1 MSNKLILTPVLG
13 LFFVLLYLV
22 PFGLDNAFGSIS
34 EDEDDADDDNSA
46 TELPAQQPLANN
58 STSGI
63 ATSIYDTHEF
73 NAGDDVQ
80 NLFILI
86 PNEAHHG
93 PGEEDEARYLN
104 QPFVPESVTVSPGTN
119 VVWFNGDVGHE
130 HNLAITGGSSGAPNP
145 IYQTGEFSEFD
156 ARNYTFN
163 DVGDFSYAD
172 TVEYENGFIMRG
184 NISIADSSQQGT
196 SGGGNPQS
204 VGLLMV
210 PTEDLAQHT
219 QDLQS
224 RGFVIDSTHNFP
236 DVREGDEQTL
246 IVWEVPETS
255 DVSTI
260 ITDLAEVSQQ
270 FPYS

>member
-1 MSNKLILTPVLG
+1 MSNKLILAPVLG
-13 LFFVLLYLV
+13 LLFVLLYWN
-22 PFGLDNAFGSIS
+22 PSGLDNVFGSTS
-34 EDEDDADDDNSA
+34 EDEDDDNSA
-46 TELPAQQPLANN
+46 TEQSAQQLLPDNG
-58 STSGI
+58 TSGI

-73 NAGDDVQ
+73 DVGDDVQ

-104 QPFVPESVTVSPGTN
+104 QSFVPESVTISPGTN

-130 HNLAITGGSSGAPNP
+130 HNLAISSGSSDGGASNP
-145 IYQTGEFSEFD
+145 LYQTGEFSEFD
-156 ARNYTFN
+156 AQNYTFN
-163 DVGDFSYAD
+163 DAGDFSYAD
-172 TVEYENGFIMRG
+172 TVEYENGFIMGG
-184 NISIADSSQQGT
+184 NVSVTDSSQQGA
-196 SGGGNPQS
+196 SGGGNSQS
-204 VGLLMV
+204 VGLLMI

-236 DVREGDEQTL
+236 DLREGDEQTL
-246 IVWEVPETS
+246 IVWEVPGSS

-260 ITDLAEVSQQ
+260 ITNLAEVSQQ

>member
-1 MSNKLILTPVLG
+1 MDNSPFLASISGLLLVVVYIGSLGSNDMNV
-13 LFFVLLYLV
+13 
-22 PFGLDNAFGSIS
+22 FGSVS
-34 EDEDDADDDNSA
+34 DDADNA
-46 TELPAQQPLANN
+46 AEQPVQQTRSNN
-58 STSGI
+58 GTTG
-63 ATSIYDTHEF
+63 AAKDVFDTHAF
-73 NAGDDVQ
+73 NAGNGAQ

-104 QPFVPESVTVSPGTN
+104 QPFVPESVTISPGTN

-130 HNLAITGGSSGAPNP
+130 HNLAISGGSSPNLL
-145 IYQTGEFSEFD
+145 YQTGELSEFD

-163 DVGDFSYAD
+163 DAGDFSYAD

-184 NISIADSSQQGT
+184 NISVTDSSQQGA
-196 SGGGNPQS
+196 SGGGNSQS
-204 VGLLMV
+204 VGLLMI

-236 DVREGDEQTL
+236 DLREGDEQTL
-246 IVWEVPETS
+246 IVWEVPGSS